1 MIVSSNAKFV
11 IKSLLSHLSQQHALP
26 LISLAID
33 FVNDEDRDLG
43 SKVINFWNSVGDML
57 NKKFKGKL
65 KRNGN
70 FVRKGAE
77 LKQKTD
83 KPNESTDH
91 KSAFSQ
97 QETYIA
103 INKERES
110 RGHTQLNYVNPTN
123 LMQMPNSFQ
132 LHDLRNKA
140 GMMVNYKP
148 APLSGVQVISNYQ
161 NVNLMYST
169 APNPIFLRF
178 PQAQVKPMYGCQY
191 VPFRQNEANYFYIPM
206 NQN

>member
-26 LISLAID
+26 LISQAIEY
-33 FVNDEDRDLG
+33 VNDEDRDLG
-43 SKVINFWNSVGDML
+43 TKVINFWNSVGDML

-70 FVRKGAE
+70 FFRKGATYK
-77 LKQKTD
+77 LNAD
-83 KPNESTDH
+83 KPDETADL
-91 KSAFSQ
+91 KSACTQ
-97 QETYIA
+97 QEANSY
-103 INKERES
+103 NKERDLRS
-110 RGHTQLNYVNPTN
+110 HAQVNFVSPAN

-140 GMMVNYKP
+140 GMMLNYKP

-161 NVNLMYST
+161 KVNLMYST
-169 APNPIFLRF
+169 APRPIFFRV
-178 PQAQVKPMYGCQY
+178 PQQVQKPIYGCQY
-191 VPFRQNEANYFYIPM
+191 VPFRQNDANYFYIPM